1 MPNMQI
7 HTNLESSDTKNELFM
22 IIKLDVARSAEFHF
36 LILFLHGSSQS
47 VRLNVLLYEYKYL
60 TTGTGDYI

>member
-1 MPNMQI
+1 
-7 HTNLESSDTKNELFM
+7 M
-22 IIKLDVARSAEFHF
+22 ITKLDVASSAESHF
-36 LILFLHGSSQS
+36 SMLFLPESSQS